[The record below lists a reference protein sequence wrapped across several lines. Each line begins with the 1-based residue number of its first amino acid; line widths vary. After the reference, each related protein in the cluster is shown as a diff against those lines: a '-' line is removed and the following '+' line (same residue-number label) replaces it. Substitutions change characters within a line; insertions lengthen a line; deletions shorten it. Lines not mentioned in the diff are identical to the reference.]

1 MKIFSFF
8 LHAAVNVKIKLYKR
22 QQQTSVIVITQ
33 SDLAKDV
40 EINSIDN
47 RALSDFLTN
56 VFGVAVTSSF
66 GITTT
71 LVNRT
76 SPADFNEFPGFLL
89 VYFMHFVVPFLIT
102 GTIAVLY
109 YIRNPALRKTLY
121 RELKPYFNRN
131 A

>member
-1 MKIFSFF
+1 MTAMARPCSVDK
-8 LHAAVNVKIKLYKR
+8 NG
-22 QQQTSVIVITQ
+22 QTLWDRHFRDIP
-33 SDLAKDV
+33 
-40 EINSIDN
+40 DN
-47 RALSDFLTN
+47 ALKMADFLTN

-109 YIRNPALRKTLY
+109 YIRNPALRKILY